1 VAKRA
6 LKILYLSVEVVPFA
20 KTGGLADVAGA
31 LPKAIKTLGHDI
43 RVVMPLYGFI
53 DRERLNSRC
62 VLKDLTVPIGND
74 REKCDIWEGRIGD
87 SVPIYFV
94 DNPRLFD
101 REGIYMYPDDAERFI
116 YYARAAIEMAE
127 VLDWQP
133 DILHCNDWHTGMVP
147 NWMQTIYKD
156 DPFFANTRT
165 LFTIHN
171 LAYQGIFGHRVL
183 EIAGV
188 AHHGF
193 LAHPDLYDL
202 NNVVDLMGRALI
214 FADAVNTVS
223 PRYAQEIMTPE
234 RGEGLDPILRDRAE
248 SVFGILNGI
257 DQTLWD
263 PANDHYL
270 QMPYDS
276 ERLELRQ
283 ANKQA
288 LQALSG
294 LPTSPKSPVLAM
306 IARLVEQKGANLLV
320 SIAEWAVRYLDAQLI
335 VLGTGET
342 YYQNLLLDLAKRF
355 PEHIAVNITFDE
367 ALAHRI
373 YGGSDIFLMPSH
385 FEPCGLGQMI
395 AMRYGSVPVAHET
408 GGLADTVRDFD
419 PTTGTGNGF
428 TFRDY
433 TPEAFYTALVRA
445 VEAFRQPKQ
454 WRALQTTGMKTDFSW
469 KKSAKQYIALY
480 RKILGRPKGIS
491 RQLQERM
498 QLLEQLARQAE
509 SA

>member
-1 VAKRA
+1 MTNTP

-31 LPKAIKTLGHDI
+31 LPKAIGALGHDI

-53 DRERLNSRC
+53 HREQLHGKRI
-62 VLKDLTVPIGND
+62 LKNLAVPIGKEQD
-74 REKCDIWEGRIGD
+74 KCDILEGHLGD
-87 SVPIYFV
+87 GVPIYFV

-101 REGIYMYPDDAERFI
+101 RDGIYMYPDDAERFI
-116 YYARAAIEMAE
+116 YYARAALEMAKA
-127 VLDWQP
+127 LRWQP
-133 DILHCNDWHTGMVP
+133 DIVHCNDWHTGMVP
-147 NWMQTIYKD
+147 NWLQTIYRD

-248 SVFGILNGI
+248 TVFGILNGI
-257 DQTLWD
+257 DQALWN
-263 PANDHYL
+263 PASDRYL
-270 QMPYDS
+270 SVTYDG
-276 ERLELRQ
+276 EHLEQRQ
-283 ANKQA
+283 TNKQA

-294 LPTSPKSPVLAM
+294 LPSAPNAPLLAM
-306 IARLVEQKGANLLV
+306 IARLVEQKGADLLAQ
-320 SIAEWAVRYLDAQLI
+320 IAEWAVRYLDAQLI
-335 VLGTGET
+335 ILGTGEE
-342 YYQNLLLDLAKRF
+342 YYQNLFLDLAKRF
-355 PEHIAVNITFDE
+355 PKQIAVNITFNE

-395 AMRYGSVPVAHET
+395 AMRYGAVPVAHET
-408 GGLADTVRDFD
+408 GGLADTVHNFN
-419 PTTGTGNGF
+419 PATGAGNGF
-428 TFRDY
+428 TFHDY
-433 TPEAFYTALVRA
+433 TPEAFYTAVVRA
-445 VEAFRQPKQ
+445 VETYRQPKQ
-454 WRALQTTGMKTDFSW
+454 WRTLQATSMKADFSW
-469 KKSAKQYIALY
+469 RKSAQQYIALY
-480 RKILGRPKGIS
+480 QKMLEQPKGIPY
-491 RQLQERM
+491 QLQERM
-498 QLLEQLARQAE
+498 QLVQQLANSTE
-509 SA
+509 ST